1 MSAESKPVV
10 ERLDVD
16 NYATWSIRMRA
27 LLISKGL
34 WATVESAT
42 PDQATDQKALAKIIL
57 GVTDHHLVTL
67 DGCATARE
75 AARVLQSGG
84 DGAQAAGGR

>member
-1 MSAESKPVV
+1 MSVEDKPVV

-34 WATVESAT
+34 WTAVTEDSGAATGIRRRSHRSSFT
-42 PDQATDQKALAKIIL
+42 
-57 GVTDHHLVTL
+57 
-67 DGCATARE
+67 
-75 AARVLQSGG
+75 
-84 DGAQAAGGR
+84 GRTTIS

>member
-1 MSAESKPVV
+1 MTAEDKPVV

-34 WATVESAT
+34 WGAMT
-42 PDQATDQKALAKIIL
+42 
-57 GVTDHHLVTL
+57 
-67 DGCATARE
+67 
-75 AARVLQSGG
+75 G
-84 DGAQAAGGR
+84 DSIDPEKDRRTRRLLLKPSST